1 MKYSFIGCG
10 NIGSAVARGLI
21 SKGIFAAADV
31 TCCDI
36 IESSLEQMRKHCPG
50 IKTTTDSREAVTGA
64 DCIVVAVK
72 PWAVEQTLGAFKDM
86 LDLDRQNLIV
96 IAAGITFGMM
106 SEWLGADA
114 TMFRVIPNTAIAV
127 GSSMTFVSA
136 QNASPERTAA
146 VVEMFDALGSAM
158 LIPEDKMSAGTA
170 LASCGIAYAMRYV
183 RAATEGG
190 VELGFPAKDARNIVL
205 NTVKGAVD
213 LLLATGANPEEEI
226 DKVTT
231 PGGITIKGLTK
242 MEEEGFTNAVIAG
255 LKASQSK

>member
-1 MKYSFIGCG
+1 MKASFIGTG

-21 SKGIFAAADV
+21 SKGILAAADV

-36 IESSLEQMRKHCPG
+36 IESSLEQMCQHCPG
-50 IKTTTDSREAVTGA
+50 VKTTTNSREAVAGA

-72 PWAVEQTLGAFKDM
+72 PWAVEQTLCAFKDL
-86 LDLDRQNLIV
+86 LDLDHQNLIV
-96 IAAGITFGMM
+96 IAAGITFSMM
-106 SEWLGADA
+106 SEWLGANA

-190 VELGFPAKDARNIVL
+190 VELGFPAKDAKNIVL

-231 PGGITIKGLTK
+231 PGGITIKGLNE
-242 MEEEGFTNAVIAG
+242 MEKQGFSNSVISG

>member
-1 MKYSFIGCG
+1 MKAAFIGTG
-10 NIGSAVARGLI
+10 NIGGAVARGLI
-21 SKGIFAAADV
+21 SKNILAAGDV

-36 IESSLEQMRKHCPG
+36 MTGSLERMQLSCPG
-50 IKTTTDSREAVTGA
+50 IKTTTGSREAVKGA
-64 DCIVVAVK
+64 DCIVLAVK
-72 PWAVEQTLGAFKDM
+72 PWAVESTLADFKDL
-86 LDLDRQNLIV
+86 LDLKKQNLIV
-96 IAAGITFGMM
+96 IAAGITFSML
-106 SEWLGADA
+106 SEWLGSDA
-114 TMFRVIPNTAIAV
+114 TLFRVIPNTAIAV

-136 QNASPERTAA
+136 LNASEERTAK

-190 VELGFPAKDARNIVL
+190 VELGFPAKDAQRIVM
-205 NTVKGAVD
+205 NTMKGAVD
-213 LLLATGANPEEEI
+213 LLAATGANPEEEI

-231 PGGITIKGLTK
+231 PGGITIKGLNK
-242 MEEEGFTNAVIAG
+242 MEEQGFSNAVIAG

>member
-1 MKYSFIGCG
+1 MKTAFIGTG
-10 NIGSAVARGLI
+10 NIGSAVAQGLV
-21 SKGIFAAADV
+21 SKGILKAAEV

-36 IESSLEQMRKHCPG
+36 VTSSLERIAANCPG
-50 IKTTTDSREAVTGA
+50 IKTTTSSREAAAGA
-64 DCIVVAVK
+64 DCIVLAVK
-72 PWAVEQTLGAFKDM
+72 PWAVESTLEEFKDL
-86 LDLDRQNLIV
+86 LDLKRQNLIV
-96 IAAGITFGMM
+96 IAAGVTFAML
-106 SEWLGADA
+106 SEWLGSDA
-114 TMFRVIPNTAIAV
+114 TIFRVIPNTAIAV

-136 QNASPERTAA
+136 QNASKERTDA
-146 VVEMFDALGSAM
+146 VVAMFDALGCAM
-158 LIPEDKMSAGTA
+158 LIPEDKMSAGTS

-190 VELGFPAKDARNIVL
+190 VELGFPAKDAKNIVL

-231 PGGITIKGLTK
+231 PGGITIKGLNK
-242 MEEEGFTNAVIAG
+242 MEEAGFSNAVISG